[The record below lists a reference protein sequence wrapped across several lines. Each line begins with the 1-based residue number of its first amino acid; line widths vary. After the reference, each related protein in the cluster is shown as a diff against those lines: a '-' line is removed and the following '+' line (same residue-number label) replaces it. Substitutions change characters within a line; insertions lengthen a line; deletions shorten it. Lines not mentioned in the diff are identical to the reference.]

1 MNAHGASHSASVA
14 DVIVDGQ
21 DRALLIRRRDNLRWE
36 PPGGVLE
43 LGETIHAGVCREVR
57 EETGLAVQPVALTGV
72 YKNMS
77 RGVIAL
83 VFRRQVL
90 GGRLTPND
98 EVSGFQ
104 WATAE
109 EINNLVDEAYAVRVL
124 DAMRDDGPP
133 AVRQHDGVHLV

>member
-1 MNAHGASHSASVA
+1 MSPQRASHSVSVA
-14 DVIVDGQ
+14 GVIVDDH
-21 DRALLIRRRDNLRWE
+21 DRALLIRRRDNRRWE

-57 EETGLAVQPVALTGV
+57 EETGLAVQPIALTGV

-77 RGVIAL
+77 RGIVAL
-83 VFRRQVL
+83 VFRCQVL
-90 GGRLTPND
+90 GGQLTPND

-109 EINNLVDEAYAVRVL
+109 EVTSMVDEAYAVRVL
-124 DAMRDDGPP
+124 DAMREAGAP